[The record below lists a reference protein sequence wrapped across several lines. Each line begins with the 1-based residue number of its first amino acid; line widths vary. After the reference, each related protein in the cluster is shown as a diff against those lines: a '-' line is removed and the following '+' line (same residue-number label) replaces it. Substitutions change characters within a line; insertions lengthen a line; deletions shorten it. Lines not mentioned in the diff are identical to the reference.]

1 MKHQL
6 PRQSLFTAAKPPNA
20 TPYLAWVKGQGYCR
34 DSGMRWIR
42 KGLVITFKFPNTA
55 KGRLWIQLDEAKR
68 FLAILKGEQPPN
80 LPTPST
86 PHPAPAAALEW
97 VGNASTI
104 LSSPMLSGITASAS
118 FNPPSPSQPADWEKE
133 WANLWGIF
141 RREFH
146 PELYP
151 PHPSQPTHEKEPP
164 TKPTT

>member
-6 PRQSLFTAAKPPNA
+6 PRQSLFLAEKPPGA

-34 DSGMRWIR
+34 DTGMRWIR
-42 KGLVITFKFPNTA
+42 KGLVITFKFPDKA
-55 KGRLWIQLDEAKR
+55 KGMLWIQLSEAER
-68 FLAILKGEQPPN
+68 FLAVLKGEQPPN
-80 LPTPST
+80 LPPPPT
-86 PHPAPAAALEW
+86 PHSAPTAALEW

-104 LSSPMLSGITASAS
+104 LSSPSLAGITAAPT
-118 FNPPSPSQPADWEKE
+118 FDPPLQTTEWERE

-151 PHPSQPTHEKEPP
+151 PQPSQPTNEKDPT

>member
-6 PRQSLFTAAKPPNA
+6 PRQSQFTAAKPPNA

-42 KGLVITFKFPNTA
+42 KGLIATFKFPDKA
-55 KGRLWIQLDEAKR
+55 KGMLWIQLDEAKR
-68 FLAILKGEQPPN
+68 FLAVLKGEQPPN

-97 VGNASTI
+97 LGDASTC
-104 LSSPMLSGITASAS
+104 LYSPMLSGITASPTFDLPVAT
-118 FNPPSPSQPADWEKE
+118 DWEAE
-133 WANLWGIF
+133 YRTMWGI
-141 RREFH
+141 
-146 PELYP
+146 PNPSLY
-151 PHPSQPTHEKEPP
+151 PSQPTNEKEPT